1 MEQVQIATKLT
12 IAGMGLNKEVLQRLL
27 ADKKE
32 GETITIARIF
42 GKTNAYDAKPSKL
55 DATRNDVAFKGE
67 FEGHNLI
74 DGTVHNAPKAYLPGA
89 AEGATK
95 NAVDNLAE
103 GEAVVFGCEVAVK
116 KQASSA
122 VGYVF
127 GVSVPKAPQAQDPL
141 AEIRE
146 AMGGL
151 PAATQAPQLEAPKT
165 ETKSEK
171 KAK

>member
-1 MEQVQIATKLT
+1 MEQVQISTKLT
-12 IAGMGLNKEVLQRLL
+12 IASMGLNKEVLQRLL
-27 ADKKE
+27 ADRKE
-32 GETITIARIF
+32 GETVVIARIF
-42 GKTNAYDAKPSKL
+42 GKTNKYDERQSKL
-55 DATRNDVAFKGE
+55 DPTRNDIAFKGE

-95 NAVDNLAE
+95 AAIDNLAE

-116 KQASSA
+116 KQSSSA

-127 GVSVPKAPQAQDPL
+127 GVSVPKQPQAQDPL
-141 AEIRE
+141 AEIRNQ
-146 AMGGL
+146 MGGL
-151 PAATQAPQLEAPKT
+151 PSAPSAPQLEAPKS
-165 ETKSEK
+165 ETK